1 MLVPKLGR
9 PVLAGASISAMMI
22 FASGNRPRYLERV
35 VVGVGDG
42 GVNSDKQRFVRG
54 DEAARLPR
62 ARGLLDCRS
71 TGTTRYKLLVERGGG
86 SLDLTSEIAGC
97 PFSVDFLPRD
107 L

>member
-62 ARGLLDCRS
+62 AGVYC
-71 TGTTRYKLLVERGGG
+71 T
-86 SLDLTSEIAGC
+86 
-97 PFSVDFLPRD
+97 VDRQAPQDINF
-107 L
+107 